1 MKIKLILISIIVINL
16 VACGWF
22 KSADQLFAEAEEKRD
37 KGDIRAAIEL
47 LETLVMEHK
56 EHPKAAG
63 SQYLIAEIY
72 YRDLRDFK
80 SAIKNYQKVGKL
92 FPISEKIPFALFMC
106 GYIYANMLSDFS
118 VADTFYHEFLD
129 QYPDHEL
136 APSVKFELEFLGKD
150 INEIPLLKHLNS

>member
-16 VACGWF
+16 IACGWF
-22 KSADQLFAEAEEKRD
+22 KSADQLFAEAEAKRD
-37 KGDIRAAIEL
+37 KGEIRVAIEL
-47 LETLVMEHK
+47 LETLVSEHQ

-72 YRDLRDFK
+72 YRDLQDFK
-80 SAIKNYQKVGKL
+80 SAIENYRKVREQ
-92 FPISEKIPFALFMC
+92 FPTSEKIPFAIFMC
-106 GYIYANMLSDFS
+106 GYIYANMLSDFLL
-118 VADTFYHEFLD
+118 AETYYHEFLD

-136 APSVKFELEFLGKD
+136 IPSVEFELEFLGKN